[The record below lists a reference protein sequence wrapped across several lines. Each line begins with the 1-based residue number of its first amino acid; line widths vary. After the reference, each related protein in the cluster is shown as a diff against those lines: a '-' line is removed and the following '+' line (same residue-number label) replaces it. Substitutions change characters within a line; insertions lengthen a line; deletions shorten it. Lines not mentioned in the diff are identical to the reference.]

1 MGRGG
6 SFTATAISSRFDYEG
21 GKGGDIASSVCAQT
35 RAVSF
40 IYLSACSP
48 VFYLPII
55 FRPRN
60 TVYVTTVTI
69 PLFELLLLE
78 RKTEREIN
86 RAERRIIRFRTD
98 SAVSRDLQNGRGL
111 KRIVGFSP
119 SSLARKAIGRL
130 FAAVSGTKWAALPVD
145 CRYSSSARET

>member
-1 MGRGG
+1 MEFTVSIGEQASVSVRSRKMEEKIRRFRGQRRLV
-6 SFTATAISSRFDYEG
+6 SATAISSRFDYEG

-78 RKTEREIN
+78 REKLIGLSGGLSGFARTV
-86 RAERRIIRFRTD
+86 RFREFPKTVGGW
-98 SAVSRDLQNGRGL
+98 SGSWVS
-111 KRIVGFSP
+111 P
-119 SSLARKAIGRL
+119 
-130 FAAVSGTKWAALPVD
+130 PVV
-145 CRYSSSARET
+145 